1 MTQKSI
7 ESIASQNE
15 QTPFEVLK
23 TKVYPVIN
31 DVILKV
37 HLWLMIAD

>member
-1 MTQKSI
+1 MFENKINTKGKQSD
-7 ESIASQNE
+7 

-23 TKVYPVIN
+23 TQVYPVIN

-37 HLWLMIAD
+37 FI